1 MAIQIDELKLPIT
14 SYEARDYLQKCTDE
28 FGVFFDL
35 ERCFELCGILF
46 RQNVGHVKTMRQ
58 LADTVSLDVS
68 SKEEVVTALRK
79 MGVNGSEFFQTG
91 KLALNDAVYSSIL
104 NNKNYDDRI
113 KKFTSTYASY
123 ASNNKNIGYF
133 RGLGDLPQSVV
144 LAKNGHRMTIGH
156 PTWKVLSTSRLAA
169 SKPGVQ
175 GVPRNA
181 PEIITEPKGYT
192 LIRADSGQIEPRINF
207 SYFMRDELLINL
219 IMHYADAY
227 FGIWRFCVMGE
238 EEERACRED
247 FERNFKHVE
256 VDQKVK
262 DERQDIKTLSLAGSY
277 GSANLDKINPVLAA
291 AYDKKIVHH
300 PARIAWENRVKE
312 EVSRGVST
320 FYGAFG
326 TPVTPDSTERYTKGD
341 SGWNNHLVR
350 CGINNP
356 IQTTASELMLCS
368 LNKARDVLSHAKDS
382 HICFYKHDEACFYVS
397 DADIADGVLDE
408 LSDITAYNVKG
419 WIPIEAEP
427 EIGIKKGPLPMY
439 L

>member
-1 MAIQIDELKLPIT
+1 
-14 SYEARDYLQKCTDE
+14 
-28 FGVFFDL
+28 
-35 ERCFELCGILF
+35 
-46 RQNVGHVKTMRQ
+46 
-58 LADTVSLDVS
+58 
-68 SKEEVVTALRK
+68 
-79 MGVNGSEFFQTG
+79 
-91 KLALNDAVYSSIL
+91 
-104 NNKNYDDRI
+104 
-113 KKFTSTYASY
+113 
-123 ASNNKNIGYF
+123 
-133 RGLGDLPQSVV
+133 
-144 LAKNGHRMTIGH
+144 
-156 PTWKVLSTSRLAA
+156 
-169 SKPGVQ
+169 
-175 GVPRNA
+175 
-181 PEIITEPKGYT
+181 
-192 LIRADSGQIEPRINF
+192 
-207 SYFMRDELLINL
+207 
-219 IMHYADAY
+219 
-227 FGIWRFCVMGE
+227 MGE

-397 DADIADGVLDE
+397 DADVADGILDE